1 MELWIRS
8 QNKRNLMKVE
18 DIVAEDN
25 YIEIYKQNEDS
36 TRVGEYK
43 TKERALEVLD
53 KISKLVENAMYHTQ
67 LNNEVLFYQ
76 LPKEWWLTATLDIK
90 LKSYDEL
97 TMEITRLNTQ
107 LLLAQKTNED
117 LQEMLLDKE
126 DDLDIYKEKIRKA
139 RRFIEENSVKFGK
152 YKVLIQEEDE
162 LAKILSEV
170 VIIWI

>member
-1 MELWIRS
+1 
-8 QNKRNLMKVE
+8 
-18 DIVAEDN
+18 
-25 YIEIYKQNEDS
+25 
-36 TRVGEYK
+36 
-43 TKERALEVLD
+43 
-53 KISKLVENAMYHTQ
+53 
-67 LNNEVLFYQ
+67 
-76 LPKEWWLTATLDIK
+76 
-90 LKSYDEL
+90 
-97 TMEITRLNTQ
+97 MEITRLNTQ

-170 VIIWI
+170 VII

>member
-1 MELWIRS
+1 M
-8 QNKRNLMKVE
+8 
-18 DIVAEDN
+18 
-25 YIEIYKQNEDS
+25 
-36 TRVGEYK
+36 
-43 TKERALEVLD
+43 
-53 KISKLVENAMYHTQ
+53 
-67 LNNEVLFYQ
+67 
-76 LPKEWWLTATLDIK
+76 ATLDIK

-139 RRFIEENSVKFGK
+139 HRFIEENSVKFGK

-162 LAKILSEV
+162 LLKILSEV
-170 VIIWI
+170 VMI